1 MVSVDELNTKPDDA
15 ADKEERFAR
24 IRRRYRMCIES
35 DSDQRQKWVDDFEF
49 AWVDGKQWDT
59 HFGEMRGDRPKYEF
73 NKLRQ
78 AIKQVVN
85 DNRQNTPS
93 IKVRASEESDKG
105 LAEVRQ
111 GLIRNIESESK
122 ADEAYDWGG
131 LYAITSGFGAWRVT
145 TEYVG
150 DDVFD
155 QDIRIKRIHNPLSV
169 KIDPSARE
177 LDRSDARFIFI
188 DDDIPREEFED
199 RWPDADMVNV
209 DNATDFG
216 DWFGGER
223 IRIAEYW
230 EKTETTKEM
239 LQLSDGRVIEAS
251 EWKEPEPVFDQM
263 GQLAPQV
270 TVVNR
275 RKVASV
281 KLTVEILSGKE
292 TLEGPFEWPDT
303 EIPVVVVW
311 GDIVSVNGR
320 DIVSGMVRPAR
331 DAQTLYNFERSN
343 FAEVIAKQPSAPFM
357 YAVEQVEGL
366 DKEWEGLATDNAPGL
381 PYNHVPGLPPPQR
394 QNPPVMSPGYMAALQ
409 LSSDDLKAV
418 TGIYD
423 ASLGARSNETSG
435 RAIMA
440 RKQEGD
446 VANYDYADNIAR
458 AIRRTGEIVN
468 RLIPKVY
475 TTERQIRI
483 LGEDG
488 AAKYV
493 QINHLELDPATNEWK
508 SVTGTF
514 QGPDGK
520 NFEVYDI
527 TQGKYDVTI
536 STGPSYT
543 TQRME
548 ALDAFMQLGQ
558 GQGPLAELAKYG
570 MLKSMDTPGM
580 DETLEAM
587 RRQLVKADLLPPGEN
602 DPPPPAPQPNPKD
615 LAGAEKDAAQ
625 AAKYGAE
632 AEGQQLRNQE
642 AAMQFGYQQAMLGAP
657 PGWGQPMEQQPPQ
670 GGFFM
675 PEAMP
680 GQIQA

>member
-1 MVSVDELNTKPDDA
+1 MVDENTTQPSKA
-15 ADKEERFAR
+15 EDKEERFVR
-24 IRRRYRMCIES
+24 IRRRYRMCVDAIA
-35 DSDQRQKWVDDFEF
+35 DQRQKWVDDFEF
-49 AWVDGKQWDT
+49 AWVDGKQWDS
-59 HFGEMRGDRPKYEF
+59 HFGKMRGSRPKYEF

-93 IKVRASEESDKG
+93 IKVRATEEGDRG

-131 LYAITSGFGAWRVT
+131 LYAITSGFGCWRVT
-145 TEYVG
+145 TEWV
-150 DDVFD
+150 DDDAFD
-155 QDIRIKRIHNPLSV
+155 QDIRIRRIHNPWSV
-169 KIDPSARE
+169 WFDPAAKE
-177 LDRSDARFIFI
+177 FDRSDARFAFV
-188 DDDIPREEFED
+188 DDTITREEFVE
-199 RWPDADMVNV
+199 RWPEKDCVNFE
-209 DNATDFG
+209 NTAGFG
-216 DWFGGER
+216 DWFGKDAV
-223 IRIAEYW
+223 RIAEYW
-230 EKTETTKEM
+230 EKTEVDREM
-239 LQLSDGRVIEAS
+239 VQLSDGSVVDAKEWSPPEVIDPMA
-251 EWKEPEPVFDQM
+251 PPPVTE
-263 GQLAPQV
+263 V
-270 TVVNR
+270 SR
-275 RKVASV
+275 RKVRSV

-292 TLEGPFEWPDT
+292 TLEGPFEWLDNQ
-303 EIPVVVVW
+303 IPLVPVW
-311 GDIVSVNGR
+311 GDIVTVEGR
-320 DIVSGMVRPAR
+320 DIISGMVRPAR
-331 DAQTLYNFERSN
+331 DAQVLYNFERSN
-343 FAEVIAKQPSAPFM
+343 FAEVIAKQPSAPFL
-357 YAVEQVEGL
+357 YTPKQIQGFE
-366 DKEWEGLATDNAPGL
+366 KEWEGLATDDAPGL
-381 PYNHVPGLPPPQR
+381 PYNPDPAAPGVAPSR
-394 QNPPVMSPGYMAALQ
+394 QQPPVMSPGYMAALQ

-458 AIRRTGEIVN
+458 AIRRTGELVN

-475 TTERQIRI
+475 SNERQIRI

-488 AAKYV
+488 AEKYV
-493 QINHLELDPATNEWK
+493 QINHLELDPMKNQWQ
-508 SVTGTF
+508 SVTGNYV
-514 QGPDGK
+514 GADGK
-520 NFEVYDI
+520 TYEAYDI

-548 ALDAFMQLGQ
+548 ALDAFMQLAQ

-570 MLKSMDTPGM
+570 MLKSMDAPGM

-587 RRQLVKADLLPPGEN
+587 RRQLVLAGLLPPGEE
-602 DPPPPAPQPNPKD
+602 DQPPPPPPPNPKD
-615 LAGAEKDAAQ
+615 VADAERSAAQ

-632 AEGQQLRNQE
+632 AEWQGLQNQQ
-642 AAMQFGYQQAMLGAP
+642 AAMQLGYEQGLMGAP
-657 PGWGQPMEQQPPQ
+657 PGWGEPMPPMEQQPPH

-675 PEAMP
+675 PGA
-680 GQIQA
+680 GNA